1 MKPGFFIDRPVFS
14 TVLSILIVIV
24 GIIGL
29 ALLPVDQY
37 PQITPPV
44 VKISATYPGASAL
57 TVSQAVATPIEQ
69 ELNGTPGM
77 IYMQSSSSNS
87 GSLNITVT
95 FDVSADADL
104 AAVEIQN
111 RVKLA
116 ESRLP
121 AEVIQNGITI
131 EKQAPSQL
139 MTLSL
144 MSDDPKFDEIYL
156 SNFATINVLD
166 VLRRIPGVGRVSNI
180 GSRYYGM
187 QIWVYPDRLANM
199 GLTVKDLQDALK
211 DQNRES
217 AAGELGKQPVL
228 DVDVTLP
235 ITAPGR
241 LSTVKEFEDIVVRAN
256 PDGSIVR
263 MSDVARVSLEASS
276 YSTES
281 GINGKN
287 AAILGIYM
295 LPGANALEVA
305 TKVKEAMR
313 DISKNFPEGLEYNF
327 PFDMTEYISQSVHE
341 VYKTLFEALFLVV
354 LVVFLSLQNWRAAL
368 IPTIAVPISLI
379 GTFGFMLIFGFS
391 LNMLTLLGLILA
403 IGIVVDDAI
412 VVVENVERIMAEE
425 RVTAREATHKAM
437 RELSGALIATS
448 MVLAAVFVPVSFLGG
463 ITGQLYRQFSVTIVV
478 SVLLSTVV
486 ALTLSPAMCAII
498 LRPSH
503 KKKAFIFRKIN
514 LWLAKGNKKYTK
526 LLRIS
531 IANPRRILA
540 GFGMVLVAIFVLNR
554 VLPTSFIPEEDQG
567 FFTVELEMP
576 EGTTLE
582 RTRAVTDR
590 AIEFLDQH
598 PAVAYVQNV
607 TGSSPRVG
615 TNQGRATLTVILKPW
630 EERKSSGMKVE
641 DVMADARRE
650 FYYYPEAKSYVNRPP
665 VIPGLGESGGLEM
678 QLEARGDA
686 SWDNLV
692 SATDTFLYYASRAPE
707 LQGVSSAMQSE
718 IPQLYFDVDRDRAKF
733 LGIPL
738 SDIFS
743 TMKAYLGSVYV
754 NDFNMFN
761 RIYRVYIQAE
771 APYRA
776 TRDNLDLFFVRS
788 KDGAMVPLTALG
800 TTQYTTGPGTIKRFN
815 MFTTASI
822 NAVAAPGYSTGE
834 AMAAMERI
842 AREHLPENI
851 GLEWSGLSY
860 QEKQAGGQT
869 GFVLALVFLFVF
881 LFLAAQYESWIV
893 PIAVLLSLPV
903 ATLGAYLGIWVTGL
917 ENDIYFQIG
926 LVTLI
931 GLAAKNAIL
940 IVEFAKVQVDNGVD
954 VVKAA
959 IHAAQMRFRPIL
971 MTSLAFVLGML
982 PMVLASGPGSASR
995 HSIGTGVFFGM
1006 LVAITVG
1013 IVLVPFF
1020 FVLIYKIKGKMRME
1034 RIAQKKEVVTS
1045 ILKRHKNGK

>member
-1 MKPGFFIDRPVFS
+1 
-14 TVLSILIVIV
+14 
-24 GIIGL
+24 
-29 ALLPVDQY
+29 
-37 PQITPPV
+37 
-44 VKISATYPGASAL
+44 
-57 TVSQAVATPIEQ
+57 
-69 ELNGTPGM
+69 
-77 IYMQSSSSNS
+77 
-87 GSLNITVT
+87 
-95 FDVSADADL
+95 
-104 AAVEIQN
+104 
-111 RVKLA
+111 
-116 ESRLP
+116 
-121 AEVIQNGITI
+121 
-131 EKQAPSQL
+131 
-139 MTLSL
+139 
-144 MSDDPKFDEIYL
+144 
-156 SNFATINVLD
+156 
-166 VLRRIPGVGRVSNI
+166 
-180 GSRYYGM
+180 
-187 QIWVYPDRLANM
+187 
-199 GLTVKDLQDALK
+199 
-211 DQNRES
+211 
-217 AAGELGKQPVL
+217 
-228 DVDVTLP
+228 
-235 ITAPGR
+235 
-241 LSTVKEFEDIVVRAN
+241 
-256 PDGSIVR
+256 
-263 MSDVARVSLEASS
+263 
-276 YSTES
+276 
-281 GINGKN
+281 
-287 AAILGIYM
+287 
-295 LPGANALEVA
+295 
-305 TKVKEAMR
+305 
-313 DISKNFPEGLEYNF
+313 
-327 PFDMTEYISQSVHE
+327 
-341 VYKTLFEALFLVV
+341 
-354 LVVFLSLQNWRAAL
+354 
-368 IPTIAVPISLI
+368 
-379 GTFGFMLIFGFS
+379 
-391 LNMLTLLGLILA
+391 
-403 IGIVVDDAI
+403 
-412 VVVENVERIMAEE
+412 
-425 RVTAREATHKAM
+425 
-437 RELSGALIATS
+437 
-448 MVLAAVFVPVSFLGG
+448 
-463 ITGQLYRQFSVTIVV
+463 
-478 SVLLSTVV
+478 
-486 ALTLSPAMCAII
+486 MCAII

-554 VLPTSFIPEEDQG
+554 MLPTSFIPEEDQG

-590 AIEFLDQH
+590 AIEFLDHH

-678 QLEARGDA
+678 QLEAKGDA

-692 SATDTFLYYASRAPE
+692 SATDTFLYYASQAPE

-718 IPQLYFDVDRDRAKF
+718 IPQLYFDVDRDQAKF

-800 TTQYTTGPGTIKRFN
+800 TTQYTTGPGT
-815 MFTTASI
+815 I

-903 ATLGAYLGIWVTGL
+903 ATLGAYLGIWATGL
-917 ENDIYFQIG
+917 ENDIYYQ
-926 LVTLI
+926 I

-954 VVKAA
+954 VVRAA

-1045 ILKRHKNGK
+1045 ILKRHKNGKL